1 LETLSGSPHH
11 KLTCINPK
19 LRDVHV
25 QSPEKV
31 KIQTFVD
38 QNDTCCNEPRSDQGK
53 MAAALRLPVEILQ
66 MMTRGGILDQHDLA
80 SLAATLWSAEQ
91 EQLDNLMVQV
101 LAESHTSS
109 FNGSSALVAIVPT
122 QRPSRIS
129 EWNSRKDPLVAR
141 RPIPRWGMTGL
152 RCLPDKRAAIRA
164 DGLTFLREFFTR
176 RFDYQE
182 DRFGDLGTDENG
194 WAMVGCAFGS
204 FRS

>member
-1 LETLSGSPHH
+1 MLSYEATRISSPKIRRCCPRLGRDLPSFWYILPKAYDENAPQASGQRALDVLELMLG
-11 KLTCINPK
+11 
-19 LRDVHV
+19 
-25 QSPEKV
+25 
-31 KIQTFVD
+31 
-38 QNDTCCNEPRSDQGK
+38 
-53 MAAALRLPVEILQ
+53 ALV
-66 MMTRGGILDQHDLA
+66 
-80 SLAATLWSAEQ
+80 WSAEQ